1 MDTPVVTP
9 GPPEPARKK
18 GFGDI
23 LGSALGG
30 FARGAAGPL
39 AVLSPPAA
47 LVGGLVSGVA
57 SAVSALTR
65 GGGGSA
71 PIRSDADLLAL
82 LSQPGELSSQDY
94 LRIQQYMQA
103 EAQQF
108 TAVSNILK
116 VRSDSAKA
124 AINNIRSPWRS
135 SASEQQASSPHRRRP
150 GAFLPSDSS
159 SGREKPQPVPWNGW
173 RSSLARWAVR
183 TRRGSS
189 RGHGWAGSQ
198 QHRRAWTAS
207 SRSPRP
213 GELSLPPSSSRSRQ
227 VWPRRARRWTSPAR
241 CWIGSAVG

>member
-124 AINNIRSPWRS
+124 AINNIR
-135 SASEQQASSPHRRRP
+135 
-150 GAFLPSDSS
+150 
-159 SGREKPQPVPWNGW
+159 
-173 RSSLARWAVR
+173 
-183 TRRGSS
+183 
-189 RGHGWAGSQ
+189 
-198 QHRRAWTAS
+198 
-207 SRSPRP
+207 
-213 GELSLPPSSSRSRQ
+213 
-227 VWPRRARRWTSPAR
+227 
-241 CWIGSAVG
+241 

>member
-1 MDTPVVTP
+1 MDAAIITPAATA
-9 GPPEPARKK
+9 PPAQKK

-39 AVLSPPAA
+39 SVLGPPGG
-47 LVGGLVSGVA
+47 LVGGIVSGLA
-57 SAVSALTR
+57 SAVSVIAS
-65 GGGGSA
+65 GGSGPQ

-124 AINNIRSPWRS
+124 AINNIR
-135 SASEQQASSPHRRRP
+135 
-150 GAFLPSDSS
+150 
-159 SGREKPQPVPWNGW
+159 
-173 RSSLARWAVR
+173 
-183 TRRGSS
+183 
-189 RGHGWAGSQ
+189 
-198 QHRRAWTAS
+198 
-207 SRSPRP
+207 
-213 GELSLPPSSSRSRQ
+213 
-227 VWPRRARRWTSPAR
+227 
-241 CWIGSAVG
+241 

>member
-1 MDTPVVTP
+1 METPRVTGTDAP
-9 GPPEPARKK
+9 QPPQKK

-30 FARGAAGPL
+30 FARGAGGAL
-39 AVLSPPAA
+39 SVLSPPAA

-57 SAVSALTR
+57 SAVSALTGA
-65 GGGGSA
+65 GGGPA

-124 AINNIRSPWRS
+124 AINNIR
-135 SASEQQASSPHRRRP
+135 
-150 GAFLPSDSS
+150 
-159 SGREKPQPVPWNGW
+159 
-173 RSSLARWAVR
+173 
-183 TRRGSS
+183 
-189 RGHGWAGSQ
+189 
-198 QHRRAWTAS
+198 
-207 SRSPRP
+207 
-213 GELSLPPSSSRSRQ
+213 
-227 VWPRRARRWTSPAR
+227 
-241 CWIGSAVG
+241 